1 MADKHDLVERGP
13 QESPV
18 EVQHPAS
25 GHHDNGHDPADMAGS
40 HRVGGLVSTTV
51 ATSVETEVSIR
62 SDSLV
67 TSTIDLP
74 ELEMTL
80 ESLRELATRL
90 VPAEKALEEL
100 KRLRIFAN
108 YRRSARRSF
117 LFRLIRRPRVFL
129 DDDFPFSR
137 GKAPSEQL
145 ADIEAKISST
155 SSPLQLRNAQLE
167 LRKLRDDLRIKVG
180 HVNSTFIGLIYSMTT
195 SKELVEDLVQKI
207 GHRELREEARM
218 HLGIV
223 SQLVERLKRLEP
235 ERLSIEAAADLSRE
249 IFGSVGVMIELEQR
263 RWAVEE
269 LVHKDRKRRQWT
281 VAIVIGYIAFVL
293 AVAIGVGLKWGGRF
307 WIGDTPL
314 ASLRLPLIG
323 IPWPVIVWSL
333 IGSFAAMIYR
343 FNKKPIYD
351 FGDAV
356 KWMLTRPVQGVVLG
370 AAFYL
375 VLISGLFLFGGRATS
390 ETSSNTANDI
400 ILILSFLV
408 GFSDRFADSVFRAIV
423 DKYSQTR
430 ESESQEVERETIGK
444 AAETTLR

>member
-1 MADKHDLVERGP
+1 MGEEIDLINKSAEAL
-13 QESPV
+13 QV
-18 EVQHPAS
+18 EVS
-25 GHHDNGHDPADMAGS
+25 NEFSRNSENGKAVHEGDTLD
-40 HRVGGLVSTTV
+40 RVDAVVSTTV
-51 ATSVETEVSIR
+51 ETSVEKEVSVRRDI
-62 SDSLV
+62 SV
-67 TSTIDLP
+67 ISTIDLRD
-74 ELEMTL
+74 L
-80 ESLRELATRL
+80 ESRLEGLRELATRL

-100 KRLRIFAN
+100 KRTRSFAN
-108 YRRSARRSF
+108 YRRWKRRSV
-117 LFRLIRRPRVFL
+117 LFRILPGRRFGYVEEFEFRAKK
-129 DDDFPFSR
+129 SHT
-137 GKAPSEQL
+137 EQL

-155 SSPLQLRNAQLE
+155 PGPLELRNAQLE
-167 LRKLRDDLRIKVG
+167 LRKLRDELLIKVG
-180 HVNSTFIGLIYSMTT
+180 LVNSTFIGLIYSMTT
-195 SKELVEDLVQKI
+195 SRELVEDLVQKV

-223 SQLVERLKRLEP
+223 TQLVLQLKRLEP
-235 ERLSIEAAADLSRE
+235 ERLSIEAASDLSRE

-263 RWAVEE
+263 RSAVEE

-281 VAIVIGYIAFVL
+281 VGIVIAYIALVL
-293 AVAIGVGLKWGGRF
+293 ALAVWIGLKGGGRF

-314 ASLRLPLIG
+314 SSLRLPLIG

-375 VLISGLFLFGGRATS
+375 VLISGLFLFGGRTTADA
-390 ETSSNTANDI
+390 SSHTANDI

-430 ESESQEVERETIGK
+430 ESDPQEDQPAPDLKRT
-444 AAETTLR
+444 ETT